1 MTPFDS
7 TIEDVATRF
16 ELGPKAGPLLRE
28 LLLLITGSPG
38 GIRGFIDKFKSVG
51 LSREASGWL
60 GNPYGTTLTP
70 SQVEKALGNDA
81 VNTIARKVGLDS
93 VEASTAV
100 GYLVPKV
107 VGKLTPDGIVNAGTP
122 SSVSDFLRSSTQAS
136 RPDVTIPPG
145 IGVAGTAAKPGR
157 WIAPLLA
164 LLALA
169 GIGWYLLNGHEKAP
183 VATTSTSESAMPS
196 RLAIANNGGV
206 ITVSGTVRDEAT
218 RASIIDT
225 LKSVFGA
232 NAVKGDIA
240 VDAKAGPTPWLSNLR
255 AAFDALKTP
264 GSQIAF
270 EGNSLN
276 LGGTLGDAD
285 RDRILGSLKSL
296 FGPSGLTVAAADGV
310 SNLVREANNKALAAL
325 SSLGTGFQAT
335 NLIGILNKSIINFP
349 TGSADIPAINQTLL
363 QRAATNFKQL
373 PAGTVIEISG
383 YTDNTGDQGAN
394 LQLSQ
399 HRADSVRNT
408 LIQSGV
414 NPAMLVAK
422 GYGSGSPVASND
434 TAEGR
439 FQNRRIDYEVV
450 KH

>member
-1 MTPFDS
+1 
-7 TIEDVATRF
+7 
-16 ELGPKAGPLLRE
+16 
-28 LLLLITGSPG
+28 
-38 GIRGFIDKFKSVG
+38 
-51 LSREASGWL
+51 
-60 GNPYGTTLTP
+60 
-70 SQVEKALGNDA
+70 
-81 VNTIARKVGLDS
+81 
-93 VEASTAV
+93 
-100 GYLVPKV
+100 
-107 VGKLTPDGIVNAGTP
+107 
-122 SSVSDFLRSSTQAS
+122 
-136 RPDVTIPPG
+136 
-145 IGVAGTAAKPGR
+145 
-157 WIAPLLA
+157 
-164 LLALA
+164 
-169 GIGWYLLNGHEKAP
+169 
-183 VATTSTSESAMPS
+183 
-196 RLAIANNGGV
+196 
-206 ITVSGTVRDEAT
+206 
-218 RASIIDT
+218 
-225 LKSVFGA
+225 
-232 NAVKGDIA
+232 
-240 VDAKAGPTPWLSNLR
+240 
-255 AAFDALKTP
+255 
-264 GSQIAF
+264 
-270 EGNSLN
+270 
-276 LGGTLGDAD
+276 
-285 RDRILGSLKSL
+285 
-296 FGPSGLTVAAADGV
+296 VAAADGV